1 MLFTVLYTTC
11 SLAIPWNMIQNRD
24 VSYQSIN
31 AVQCPVSICAFICYI
46 FLNKECQRNKDFIL
60 KNKSERSNSSFILIF
75 LHQAFVIWNIFI
87 LQALER
93 NVFFNFSNDLCWI
106 CRIFRTYCTLLSNC
120 CVLCHIT
127 STAMHV
133 LYPRMGVSSKRY
145 RSELWNNILLAS
157 PIFHRYNHWLLIL
170 VEPSTKSSYEK
181 PTVSGSEADSEGILD
196 LEKNITIN

>member
-60 KNKSERSNSSFILIF
+60 KNKSERSNSSFIIIF

-93 NVFFNFSNDLCWI
+93 NVFLILPMIFAVICPDLGHTVPCYQTVV
-106 CRIFRTYCTLLSNC
+106 CY
-120 CVLCHIT
+120 
-127 STAMHV
+127 A
-133 LYPRMGVSSKRY
+133 
-145 RSELWNNILLAS
+145 ILLALQCMCYTQGWAS
-157 PIFHRYNHWLLIL
+157 VAKGTEVNFEIIFCWHRPSFIGTTIGYWFWKNLLPSL
-170 VEPSTKSSYEK
+170 VMKSQQS
-181 PTVSGSEADSEGILD
+181 ADQKLIVRGFLIWR
-196 LEKNITIN
+196 KI

>member
-1 MLFTVLYTTC
+1 MPEKQRFHSKKQKRKIKFFIHFNLFASGLRYLKYFYP
-11 SLAIPWNMIQNRD
+11 SSIREELFFLILAM
-24 VSYQSIN
+24 
-31 AVQCPVSICAFICYI
+31 ICA
-46 FLNKECQRNKDFIL
+46 
-60 KNKSERSNSSFILIF
+60 
-75 LHQAFVIWNIFI
+75 V
-87 LQALER
+87 
-93 NVFFNFSNDLCWI
+93 I